1 MIELTRL
8 NGHRL
13 SLNSDLIKHAES
25 SPDTVITLVT
35 GEKLI
40 VREDCAEIRERV
52 LEHRASA
59 MRTAWPDP
67 FSILNAASACG
78 AKRTVPTRNEIES

>member
-8 NGHRL
+8 NGHPL
-13 SLNSDLIKHAES
+13 TVNSDLIKHAES

-40 VREDCAEIRERV
+40 VRETCAEIRESV
-52 LEHRASA
+52 LDYRARAMRGAWPESVVVLGASA
-59 MRTAWPDP
+59 
-67 FSILNAASACG
+67 ACE
-78 AKRTVPTRNEIES
+78 AKRNTAGSTSDS